1 MGQSILNYCMKMSGN
16 FNLSHDEFDT
26 MATGTLKSLIADQD
40 FTDVTL
46 ACEDNQQIKAHK
58 VILGSYSSTLRK
70 IILSID
76 QSCPVI
82 YMKGVKY
89 EELRPIINFLYI
101 GETKV
106 SKESLAGF
114 LEIAQDLNIK
124 GLSLNS
130 NDEKEEDKLNYESR
144 EEEIKNI
151 GYVEKEDDK
160 MSCES
165 HEEEV
170 KSIGYG
176 EKEEET
182 VIKCEPILTSKIQP
196 IVAQIPDK
204 MPKEKKALQG
214 TKLKEFTCKEC
225 GKTCSE
231 KSNLT
236 KHIRSQHEGIV
247 YPCAYCDHKSKQNSH
262 LKGHIKAKHGNE
274 YMKHNQSI

>member
-1 MGQSILNYCMKMSGN
+1 MKMSGN

-26 MATGTLKSLIADQD
+26 MATGTLKGLIADKD

-76 QSCPVI
+76 QPCPVI

-89 EELRPIINFLYI
+89 EELRPIIDFLYL

-106 SKESLAGF
+106 SKENLAGL

-130 NDEKEEDKLNYESR
+130 
-144 EEEIKNI
+144 EEENAQD
-151 GYVEKEDDK
+151 ELLD
-160 MSCES
+160 ES
-165 HEEEV
+165 HEEEIEN
-170 KSIGYG
+170 IGNVQKG
-176 EKEEET
+176 EET
-182 VIKCEPILTSKIQP
+182 VIKCEPILANKI
-196 IVAQIPDK
+196 ISNVGQIPDK
-204 MPKEKKALQG
+204 VQKEKKVLQG
-214 TKLKEFTCKEC
+214 NKLKEFTCKEC
-225 GKTCSE
+225 GKTCAE

-274 YMKHNQSI
+274 YVKYNKSI

>member
-1 MGQSILNYCMKMSGN
+1 MKMSGN

-26 MATGTLKSLIADQD
+26 MATGTLKGLIADKD

-76 QSCPVI
+76 QPCPVI

-89 EELRPIINFLYI
+89 EELRPIIDFLYL

-106 SKESLAGF
+106 SKENLAGL

-130 NDEKEEDKLNYESR
+130 EEENAQDESLDESDKEEIKKIGNIDKEED
-144 EEEIKNI
+144 
-151 GYVEKEDDK
+151 
-160 MSCES
+160 
-165 HEEEV
+165 
-170 KSIGYG
+170 
-176 EKEEET
+176 ET
-182 VIKCEPILTSKIQP
+182 VIKCEPILTNT
-196 IVAQIPDK
+196 IVPNVVHMPDK
-204 MPKEKKALQG
+204 IPKKKKSLQG
-214 TKLKEFTCKEC
+214 FKLKEFTCKEC

-247 YPCAYCDHKSKQNSH
+247 YPCPYCNHKSTQPSH

-274 YMKHNQSI
+274 LLENNKSI